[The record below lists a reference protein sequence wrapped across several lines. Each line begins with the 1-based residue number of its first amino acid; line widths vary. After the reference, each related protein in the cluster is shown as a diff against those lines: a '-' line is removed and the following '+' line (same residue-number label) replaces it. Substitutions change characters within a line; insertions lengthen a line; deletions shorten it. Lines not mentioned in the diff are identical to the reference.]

1 MRLIYNDKYPVIDAN
16 MSDCQMGGRKRKG
29 CRNNIFIVNEII
41 HDVMSSKKKEAISLQ
56 IYDYK
61 QMFDAINL
69 EQAASDIYDVRVD
82 DDDLTLIYEA
92 NKDIQ
97 MAVNTPNG
105 LSERQSIKNVV
116 LQGDTFGS
124 ILASVQVD
132 SIGKEVEEAGY
143 SYRYK
148 DALDI
153 GMLSLVA
160 NWCD

>member
-1 MRLIYNDKYPVIDAN
+1 
-16 MSDCQMGGRKRKG
+16 
-29 CRNNIFIVNEII
+29 
-41 HDVMSSKKKEAISLQ
+41 
-56 IYDYK
+56 
-61 QMFDAINL
+61 
-69 EQAASDIYDVRVD
+69 
-82 DDDLTLIYEA
+82 
-92 NKDIQ
+92 

-105 LSERQSIKNVV
+105 LSERRSIKNVV